1 MKKLLLSIVASL
13 FTLTGVASEV
23 KTFTDQ
29 LVVTVNES
37 VTTQQTTVSVE
48 LLDDNYIN
56 FVLRNFVLEA
66 EGDEMF
72 VGNIEVNN
80 LFLTDKGAYK
90 TFTYN
95 ANLKIKDGDLEGV
108 DMWIGPELGNV
119 PLVLNG
125 KLSDGKLYVSIDID
139 MMSSISQMIYV
150 KFGSDFEAP
159 EIVSYKDYVA
169 TLVTKQ
175 LQLDEE
181 SGDYYVPRDDIES
194 YATTVQTLSTGDV
207 NVLVPD
213 LSLVVEGS
221 DVYMGSFFMGEVETV
236 RHGTYSSFDVSGQ
249 GVLISDVEEVNNLM
263 LPYTLKGKFNE
274 ANLYYEMELDMSI
287 VAGTILTYTFGS
299 DFAPVEAV
307 GEAKEY
313 DDKLVVTVDAEST
326 EPMDARVLV
335 TPLNNGGINFALKNF
350 TMVLNGNEMHVGNI
364 EVPDLVLYPHGD
376 YQYFNYNGIL
386 TIAAGD
392 EAGVD
397 EDEYIGP
404 LLGNIPL
411 RMRGRMNDERL
422 NVIID
427 IDMEVGGMMQVIHV
441 DFGSEITNAIAAVT
455 ATPSAGGRIFDLSG
469 RQVRQMRKG
478 IYVVDG
484 RKIVR

>member
-150 KFGSDFEAP
+150 KFGSDFDTPAETGSHTYTA
-159 EIVSYKDYVA
+159 A
-169 TLVTKQ
+169 VTSKMISM
-175 LQLDEE
+175 DEE
-181 SGDYYVPRDDIES
+181 SYGVVVPLDDVES
-194 YATTVQTLSTGDV
+194 FDALVHTLSTGDV
-207 NVLVPD
+207 DLVLD
-213 LSLVVEGS
+213 CISLSSGGEGMTLGNLSLAN
-221 DVYMGSFFMGEVETV
+221 VETTD
-236 RHGTYSSFDVSGQ
+236 RGSYSNLYWTGTAVFTD
-249 GVLISDVEEVNNLM
+249 GVGADA
-263 LPYTLKGKFNE
+263 PFTATLKGKMTDGE
-274 ANLYYEMELDMSI
+274 LYYQLSVGPSELWTA
-287 VAGTILTYTFGS
+287 VYEFTFGS

-350 TMVLNGNEMHVGNI
+350 TMILNGNEMHVGNI

-455 ATPSAGGRIFDLSG
+455 ATPSASGRIFDLSG